1 MAHRYELQFGG
12 RSLTI
17 ESGKL
22 AELANGAVTVRYGDT
37 IVLATATA
45 ARQPRP
51 DADFFP
57 LTVDYEERMYAA
69 GKIPGGFFK
78 REGRPTE
85 NAILTMRLTDRPIRP
100 FFPKGFRNEVQIIIT
115 VLSADQ
121 ENEPGILAIIGASA
135 ALTVSDIPFEG
146 PVAGVKVGRIGGQ
159 FVLNPTSAQLDQSD
173 MELVLAG
180 TADAIA
186 MVEAGAKEVSEQVM
200 LDGLR
205 FGHESMQ
212 ELIALQNR
220 MRDEIG
226 KPKFTVATKSSAEV
240 EEAVRQAV
248 GGRIDEVLRQ
258 TEKQARGEARDQLV
272 REAVE
277 KLGEQFSSKEIGQ
290 AVDELETEHVRR
302 GILEDGKRPDGRGL
316 TDIRPI
322 TCEVGYLP
330 RVHGSGLFKR
340 GQTQVLSIVTL
351 GSIGDEQVIDGL
363 GPNQTKRFMHHYN
376 MPPYSVG
383 EVRRSGSP
391 GRREIG
397 HGALAERAIAAVMP
411 SSNDFPYTVRV
422 VSEVVSSNGST
433 SMGSVCGSVLALMD
447 AGVPIKSPVAGVAMG
462 LITDPDGS
470 YAILTDIQGIED
482 HLGDMDFKVAGT
494 ANGVTALQMDMKVRG
509 LSSDVLTRAMQQA
522 HEGRL
527 FILGKMLE
535 AISAPRDQLSSSAPR
550 IFKTQIAV
558 DKIGALIGPGGR
570 NIRGLQEQHKVKID
584 VEENGMVYISSTDA
598 EGAQRA
604 LRSVQGL
611 GKDIEIGEEY
621 LGKVTRLTNF
631 GAFVEILPGKEGLV
645 RVGDLAEYR
654 VNRVEDVVSIG
665 DEIMVRVV
673 EVDPQ
678 GRVNLSRRAVLEGVT
693 PGASEGPDDGEADG
707 EGGGGIGGPPRRPP
721 FGPPRG
727 PLGGR
732 GPGGPP
738 RRGPGGPG
746 GPGGDRG
753 FGGGPPRDRGG
764 FGGGGRRPP
773 Q

>member
-12 RSLTI
+12 RPLII

-51 DADFFP
+51 DVDFFP

-100 FFPKGFRNEVQIIIT
+100 FFPKGFRNDVQIIIT

-121 ENEPGILAIIGASA
+121 ENEPGTLAIIGASA

-159 FVLNPTSAQLDQSD
+159 FVLNPTAAQLEKSD

-212 ELIALQNR
+212 EVIALQKR

-226 KPKFTVATKSSAEV
+226 KPKFTFAPAKTSTEVADS
-240 EEAVRQAV
+240 VRQLLA
-248 GGRIDEVLRQ
+248 GRIDEILRQ
-258 TEKQARGEARDQLV
+258 TEKQARGEARDNLV
-272 REAVE
+272 RYAVE
-277 KLGEQFSSKEIGQ
+277 QLGEKFSSKEIGQ
-290 AVDELETEHVRR
+290 AVDDLETEHVRR
-302 GILEDGKRPDGRGL
+302 SILEDGKRPDGRGL

-411 SSNDFPYTVRV
+411 SSNDFPYTIRV

-447 AGVPIKSPVAGVAMG
+447 AGVPITSPVSGVAMG

-522 HEGRL
+522 HEGRM
-527 FILGKMLE
+527 FILNKMLE
-535 AISAPRDQLSSSAPR
+535 AISTPREQLSSNAPR

-645 RVGDLAEYR
+645 RIGDLAEYR

-678 GRVNLSRRAVLEGVT
+678 GRVNLSRRAVLEGAT
-693 PGASEGPDDGEADG
+693 PGGAEGAAEGEPDGDGS
-707 EGGGGIGGPPRRPP
+707 GIGGPPRRPP

-727 PLGGR
+727 PVGGR
-732 GPGGPP
+732 GPGPGGPP
-738 RRGPGGPG
+738 RRGPG

-764 FGGGGRRPP
+764 FGGRRPP